1 VIESPLQSPD
11 ATRFVAAIEENL
23 FALAP
28 LFRHLPGAESGAGP
42 EGRWTVTDVAFPFFN
57 SILGTDVDAAGADAT
72 IERALTRARRRR
84 VPVLWWTGPRTRPRD
99 LGARLER
106 HGFARDDEAPGMAL
120 ELVRLP
126 AADPPPPELTVE
138 RVESGAALADF
149 VATFRLGFGIDAAF
163 ERPWVNW
170 LATLGLGDGAPM
182 RHYLARWAGEPV
194 APRRCCSPR
203 AWPASIT
210 SRRCR
215 RPAAAA
221 SAPRPRGP
229 RSPPRATATAAL
241 GRSSTPRRWA
251 CASTR
256 PRLREYCRN
265 RRLLLDGL
273 RGRPPPAVR

>member
-1 VIESPLQSPD
+1 VIESPLLSPD
-11 ATRFVAAIEENL
+11 RDAIVAAIEENL

-72 IERALTRARRRR
+72 IERALARARRRR

-120 ELVRLP
+120 ELARLP
-126 AADPPPPELTVE
+126 AAAPPPPALTVE
-138 RVESGAALADF
+138 RVESGAALAAF
-149 VATFRLGFGIDAAF
+149 VATFRQGFGIDAAF

-182 RHYLARWAGEPV
+182 RHWLARWEGEPV
-194 APRRCCSPR
+194 GTATVLL
-203 AWPASIT
+203 AAGVAGVYNVAT
-210 SRRCR
+210 L
-215 RPAAAA
+215 PAARRRGVGAA
-221 SAPRPRGP
+221 TTR
-229 RSPPRATATAAL
+229 AAL
-241 GRSSTPRRWA
+241 VAARERDGCAWSILHSSPMGLRVYRS
-251 CASTR
+251 
-256 PRLREYCRN
+256 LGFREYCRI
-265 RRLLLDGL
+265 GVYFWM
-273 RGRPPPAVR
+273 G